1 MSYAVVLGF
10 MVLATFGLPIAFAM
24 GVAAVV
30 ALWASGVD
38 FSMVP
43 QRMMHAVNSFPLMSI
58 PFFMLAGELMIKAG
72 IVERLIALANS
83 MVGRVRGG
91 LAHVTMLAGA
101 GLATVSGTAVS
112 DASALSTILV
122 PSLAKAYDKG
132 FAAAIVA
139 AAANLGPIIPP
150 SGAMI
155 VYAFMAGSSVSVGGM
170 FMAGVVPG
178 IIITVGFIALCSWIA
193 KRRGWAVTGEP
204 FRLVAVLAELRRSI
218 VVLAMPVIVIGGIVG
233 GAFTATEGAAIAV
246 VYALLIGFFITRTL
260 KVRDLPGIVIRAA
273 ITSAVVGAL
282 IAFASII
289 TYLMT
294 VDLLPQKL
302 SEVLRAITTNPL
314 AYMGLVAVLLF
325 VVGMFLESNAAYIML
340 VPLLHPIAIQ
350 YGIDPL
356 HFGFVFVLNLVIGML
371 TPPVGVVLF
380 VVSGITGVRMR
391 ELVANAWPFIALM
404 YGVLVVCMLFPPLVT
419 TLPRALGHC

>member
-1 MSYAVVLGF
+1 MSAAVVIGF
-10 MVLATFGLPIAFAM
+10 MLLATFGLPIAFAM
-24 GVAAVV
+24 GVAALG

-72 IVERLIALANS
+72 IVERLIALANAL
-83 MVGRVRGG
+83 VGRVRGG
-91 LAHVTMLAGA
+91 MAQVTMLSGA
-101 GLATVSGTAVS
+101 GLATVSGAAVS
-112 DASALSTILV
+112 DASALSSILV
-122 PSLAKAYDKG
+122 PSLAKIYDRG
-132 FAAAIVA
+132 FAAALVA

-178 IIITVGFIALCSWIA
+178 LIITVGFMALCSWIA
-193 KRRGWAVTGEP
+193 TRRGWAVTGEP
-204 FRLVAVLAELRRSI
+204 FRIAHVLSELRRSVI
-218 VVLAMPVIVIGGIVG
+218 VLAMPVIVIGGIVG

-246 VYALLIGFFITRTL
+246 IYALAIGFFVTRKL
-260 KVRDLPGIVIRAA
+260 EVSDLPGIVVRAA

-294 VDLLPQKL
+294 VDLLPQQL
-302 SEVLRAITTNPL
+302 SAGLRALTTDPIVFL
-314 AYMGLVAVLLF
+314 LLVSLLLF

-340 VPLLHPIAIQ
+340 VPLLHPIALL

-356 HFGFVFVLNLVIGML
+356 HFGFLFVLNLVIGML

-380 VVSGITGVRMR
+380 VVCGVTGVSMR
-391 ELVANAWPFIALM
+391 ELVKNAWPFITLM
-404 YGVLVVCMLFPPLVT
+404 YAVLLLCMFFPSVVT
-419 TLPRALGHC
+419 TLPRALGY

>member
-1 MSYAVVLGF
+1 MSLLVILVFLGIALLG
-10 MVLATFGLPIAFAM
+10 MPLAFAL
-24 GVAAVV
+24 GAAAV
-30 ALWASGVD
+30 AGLIASDVD
-38 FSMVP
+38 FNLLP
-43 QRMMHAVNSFPLMSI
+43 TRMMNAVNAFPLMSI
-58 PFFMLAGELMIKAG
+58 PFFILAGELMLKAG
-72 IVERLIALANS
+72 MMERIIDLANAV
-83 MVGRVRGG
+83 VGRVRGG
-91 LAHVTMLAGA
+91 LAHVTMLAGL
-101 GLATVSGTAVS
+101 GLSTVSGAAVA
-112 DASALSTILV
+112 DASALGSTLI
-122 PSLAKAYDKG
+122 PSLRKVYGVG
-132 FAAAIVA
+132 FSSAVVA

-155 VYAFMAGSSVSVGGM
+155 VYAFMAGPTVSVGGM

-178 IIITVGFIALCSWIA
+178 IIITIGFIALCSWIA

-204 FRLVAVLAELRRSI
+204 FKLAAVLAELRRSI

-302 SEVLRAITTNPL
+302 SEVLRAITTDPL
-314 AYMGLVAVLLF
+314 AFMALVAVLLF
-325 VVGMFLESNAAYIML
+325 IVGMFLESNAAYIML
-340 VPLLHPIAIQ
+340 VPLLHPIALQ

-356 HFGFVFVLNLVIGML
+356 HFGFLFVLNLVIGML

-404 YGVLVVCMLFPPLVT
+404 YGVLVLCMLFPPVVT
-419 TLPRALGHC
+419 TLPRALGY